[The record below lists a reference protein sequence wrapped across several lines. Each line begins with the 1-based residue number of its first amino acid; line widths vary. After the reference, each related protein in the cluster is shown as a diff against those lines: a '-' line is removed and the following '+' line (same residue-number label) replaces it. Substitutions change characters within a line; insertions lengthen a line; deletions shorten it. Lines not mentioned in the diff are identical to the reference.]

1 MQLHCYEAKLPN
13 LKLKM
18 QLKQLL
24 GSLPLYV
31 VFLACRNLGNY
42 LNGEPDTSRRYLLY
56 VADCNLYLVQIT
68 YDRK

>member
-1 MQLHCYEAKLPN
+1 MQLRCNEVKLPN

-24 GSLPLYV
+24 GSLPLDV
-31 VFLACRNLGNY
+31 VFLTHRYLGNY
-42 LNGEPDTSRRYLLY
+42 LNGEPDPSRKYLLY
-56 VADCNLYLVQIT
+56 ASDCNLYLVQIT

>member
-1 MQLHCYEAKLPN
+1 MQLRCYEVKLPN

-24 GSLPLYV
+24 GSLPLIV
-31 VFLACRNLGNY
+31 VFLTHRYLGNY
-42 LNGEPDTSRRYLLY
+42 LNGKPDSSRRYLLY
-56 VADCNLYLVQIT
+56 VADCNLYLAQIT